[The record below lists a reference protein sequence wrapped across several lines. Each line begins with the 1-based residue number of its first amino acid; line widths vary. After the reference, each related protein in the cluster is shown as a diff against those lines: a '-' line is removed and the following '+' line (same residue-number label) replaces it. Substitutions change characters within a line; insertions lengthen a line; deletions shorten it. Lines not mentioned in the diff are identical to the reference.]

1 MHETLRYGRV
11 TEGVYAP
18 SVVTRHPGAAPYRTA
33 AKTAATGST
42 AAYDAAVRGLR
53 AQLAALPAD
62 APVRLGKATSNLFRT
77 REPARAPRLDVSAF
91 AGVLA
96 VDPVARTADV
106 LGMTTYEALVD
117 ATLAHGLVPRVV
129 PQLKTIT
136 LGGAVVGL
144 GVESSSFRNGLPH
157 ESVLEMDVL
166 TGSGELLTVT
176 PDGPRAALFRGMP
189 NSYGTLGYAL
199 RLRIEL
205 EPAAPV
211 VHLRHVACSSAAQA
225 AALLGEVCATR
236 THRGERVD
244 FVDGTWFSP
253 TEVRVSLG
261 SWAQDAPHLS
271 DYTGAA
277 VYYRSVQSLD
287 EDWLTVRDYLW
298 RWDTDWFWCSRAFGA
313 QRPLVRRLW
322 PRRWLRS
329 DVYWR
334 LAAFER
340 RHRWK
345 ARWDTSRGRPPRE
358 EVVQDVEVPLER
370 LADFLDV
377 FAREVP
383 VEPVW
388 LCPLQQRSPGPPWPL
403 YPLAPGRLYVN
414 VGFWSS
420 VVLEPGEAGDTHNR
434 LVERLVADLGG
445 HKSLYST
452 SSYGSEEF
460 WGLYGGP
467 AYADLKATYD
477 PQGRL
482 LDLYDKCV
490 RSR

>member
-1 MHETLRYGRV
+1 MTRPRV
-11 TEGVYAP
+11 LDRP
-18 SVVTRHPGAAPYRTA
+18 
-33 AKTAATGST
+33 
-42 AAYDAAVRGLR
+42 AYDAAVADLR

-62 APVRLGKATSNLFRT
+62 APVRLGKSTSNLFRT
-77 REPARAPRLDVSAF
+77 RTDVPQGRLDVSAF
-91 AGVLA
+91 AGVLE

-106 LGMTTYEALVD
+106 LGMTTYEQLVD
-117 ATLAHGLVPRVV
+117 ATLPHGLMPLVV

-144 GVESSSFRNGLPH
+144 GIESSSFRNGTPH

-166 TGSGELLTVT
+166 TGTGELLLVT
-176 PDGPRAALFRGMP
+176 PDGAHADLFRGLP

-205 EPAAPV
+205 EPVQPY
-211 VHLRHVACSSAAQA
+211 VHLRHVACRSVDEAAV
-225 AALLGEVCATR
+225 LLRSVSQDRVHDGEP
-236 THRGERVD
+236 VD
-244 FVDGTWFSP
+244 FVDAVWFGS
-253 TEVRVSLG
+253 TDVRVSLA
-261 SWAQDAPHLS
+261 SWATTAPRVS
-271 DYTGAA
+271 DYTGQE
-277 VYYRSVQSLD
+277 VYYRSVQTRA

-313 QRPLVRRLW
+313 QRPGVRRLW

-334 LAAFER
+334 IVAFER

-345 ARWDTSRGRPPRE
+345 ARWDERRGLPARE
-358 EVVQDVEVPLER
+358 DVVQDVEVPVER
-370 LADFLDV
+370 LAEFMDV

-388 LCPLQQRSPGPPWPL
+388 FCPLRQRRPGPPWPL
-403 YPLAPGRLYVN
+403 YPLAPDRLYVN

-420 VVLEPGEAGDTHNR
+420 VALEPGEAPDTHNR
-434 LVERLVADLGG
+434 LVEQLVDGLGG

-452 SSYGSEEF
+452 SGYSREQF
-460 WGLYGGP
+460 DRLYGGEP
-467 AYADLKATYD
+467 YAALKASYD
-477 PQGRL
+477 PSGRL

-490 RSR
+490 RNR